1 MEISHTTTAANKNM
15 DLIRKSSRRIIWT
28 LYIWRGV
35 IPLATCLIWL
45 FINNLPWVTQ
55 EVLPGF
61 VQLPL
66 PLPIRLAGLAVTMI
80 PVGIMIYGI
89 TTLIQLFR
97 LYQCGK
103 IFQSEN
109 VACLKRL
116 SGTILVLGVAGILTN
131 SLLSVVLTLHHPP
144 GEHMITFGIEGQDI
158 SLFILGYIMMTIA
171 RVMQEGCRL
180 QQEQSL
186 TV

>member
-1 MEISHTTTAANKNM
+1 MEIRHTTDTNQNI
-15 DLIRKSSRRIIWT
+15 DLIRKSSRRIIWA

-35 IPLATCLIWL
+35 IPLATCLMWL
-45 FINNLPWVTQ
+45 FINKLPWISQ
-55 EVLPGF
+55 EILPDF

-66 PLPIRLAGLAVTMI
+66 PLSIRLAGLAVTMI

-89 TTLIQLFR
+89 TTLIHLFR

-116 SGTILVLGVAGILTN
+116 SGTILVLGVTGIITDT
-131 SLLSVVLTLHHPP
+131 LLSVVLTLHHPP
-144 GEHMITFGIEGQDI
+144 GEHMITFGMTDKDI
-158 SLFILGYIMMTIA
+158 TLFILGYVLMTIA

>member
-1 MEISHTTTAANKNM
+1 MEISHTTDANKNM

-45 FINNLPWVTQ
+45 FINKLPWMTQ
-55 EVLPGF
+55 EILPDF

-80 PVGIMIYGI
+80 PAGIMIYGI

-109 VACLKRL
+109 VGCLKRL
-116 SGTILVLGVAGILTN
+116 SGTILVLGVTGIITN

-144 GEHMITFGIEGQDI
+144 GKHMITFSITDKDI
-158 SLFILGYIMMTIA
+158 TLLILGYVLMTIA

-180 QQEQSL
+180 QKEQSL

>member
-1 MEISHTTTAANKNM
+1 MEINHTNDTDKNI
-15 DLIRKSSRRIIWT
+15 DLIKKSSRRIIWA

-45 FINNLPWVTQ
+45 FINQMPGMIQEILPD
-55 EVLPGF
+55 F

-66 PLPIRLAGLAVTMI
+66 PLPIRLAGLGVTMI

-97 LYQCGK
+97 LYQCSK

-116 SGTILVLGVAGILTN
+116 SGTILVLGVTGIITN
-131 SLLSVVLTLHHPP
+131 SLLSVALTLHHPP
-144 GEHMITFGIEGQDI
+144 GEHMITFGITDQDI
-158 SLFILGYIMMTIA
+158 TLFILGYVLMTIA

-180 QQEQSL
+180 QQKQSL

>member
-1 MEISHTTTAANKNM
+1 MEISHTTDANKNM
-15 DLIRKSSRRIIWT
+15 DSIRKSSRRIIWA

-45 FINNLPWVTQ
+45 FINKLPWVTQ
-55 EVLPGF
+55 EILPDF

-66 PLPIRLAGLAVTMI
+66 PLPIRLAGLAVSMI
-80 PVGIMIYGI
+80 PAGIMIYGI

-116 SGTILVLGVAGILTN
+116 SGTILVLGVTGIITN

-144 GEHMITFGIEGQDI
+144 GKHMITFGVTDKDI
-158 SLFILGYIMMTIA
+158 TLFILGYVLMTIA
-171 RVMQEGCRL
+171 RVMQEGSRL

>member
-1 MEISHTTTAANKNM
+1 MELSPTTDTSKNV
-15 DLIRKSSRRIIWT
+15 DLIRKSSRRLIWT
-28 LYIWRGV
+28 LYIWRGL

-45 FINNLPWVTQ
+45 FINKVPWMAQEILPD
-55 EVLPGF
+55 F

-97 LYQCGK
+97 LYLRGK
-103 IFQSEN
+103 IFQAEN

-116 SGTILVLGVAGILTN
+116 SGTILVLGVAGIITD

-144 GEHMITFGIEGQDI
+144 GEHMITFGITDKDI
-158 SLFILGYIMMTIA
+158 TLFILGYVLMTIA

>member
-1 MEISHTTTAANKNM
+1 MEIRHTTDKNKNI
-15 DLIRKSSRRIIWT
+15 DLIRKSSRRIIWA
-28 LYIWRGV
+28 LYIWRGI

-45 FINNLPWVTQ
+45 FINKMPGMIQDILPD
-55 EVLPGF
+55 F

-80 PVGIMIYGI
+80 PVSIMIYGI

-103 IFQSEN
+103 IFQAEN

-116 SGTILVLGVAGILTN
+116 SGTILVLGVTGIITD

-144 GEHMITFGIEGQDI
+144 GEHMITFGLTDKDI
-158 SLFILGYIMMTIA
+158 TLFILGYVLMTIA

-180 QQEQSL
+180 QQEQNL

>member
-1 MEISHTTTAANKNM
+1 MAISHTTDTNKNM

-28 LYIWRGV
+28 LYIWRGL

-45 FINNLPWVTQ
+45 FINK
-55 EVLPGF
+55 LPGIILQEILPDF
-61 VQLPL
+61 VQFPL
-66 PLPIRLAGLAVTMI
+66 PLPVRLAGLAVTMI

-116 SGTILVLGVAGILTN
+116 SGTLLILGFTGILTN

-144 GEHMITFGIEGQDI
+144 GERMITFGIMGQDI
-158 SLFILGYIMMTIA
+158 TLFILGYVLMTIA

>member
-1 MEISHTTTAANKNM
+1 MEIRHTTDTNKNM
-15 DLIRKSSRRIIWT
+15 DLIRRSSRRIICA

-45 FINNLPWVTQ
+45 FINKLPWISQ
-55 EVLPGF
+55 EVLPDF

-80 PVGIMIYGI
+80 PASIMIYGI

-97 LYQCGK
+97 LYQRGK
-103 IFQSEN
+103 IFQAEN

-116 SGTILVLGVAGILTN
+116 SGTILVLGVTGIITD
-131 SLLSVVLTLHHPP
+131 SLLSVILTLHHPP
-144 GEHMITFGIEGQDI
+144 GEHMITFGITDKDI
-158 SLFILGYIMMTIA
+158 TLFILGYILMTIA

-180 QQEQSL
+180 EHEQSL